1 MNTITTIAHY
11 ISSPLAQGSQEN
23 FDAMMQGNTALQWH
37 KAWSPVQPFMASR
50 FAQEQPL
57 WQRMVHTIQQ
67 AWAQTHLPI
76 ASNKVVLV
84 VSSTKGSGLS
94 EPLHALANKVAK
106 EVGITTQP
114 LVVSNACISGLCA
127 IIAAKRLLQN
137 GMYSHAIV
145 VGADELSPFIV
156 SGFQSFKALST
167 SLCKPFDAQRCGL
180 NLGEAVAVM
189 VLSNL
194 PEDTQRSGAFVVES
208 GAIRN
213 DANHI
218 SGPSRTGEGCY
229 RALQAVL
236 GLPTSVTE
244 QPTSVTELVEVPEV
258 TQAPDITNLA
268 FVGVHGTST
277 PYNDEMESIALY
289 RAELLDVPTVGFKG
303 YYGHTLGT
311 AGVLETI
318 LSMLAIE
325 HGVVPATKGFE
336 TLGVSHPVS
345 VSAQAVPTQKTS
357 FVKLLS
363 GFGGCNAAVYCKQ
376 VNSQITNSPHH
387 RITELPERSE
397 FTSPHHRITELPER
411 SEFNAPIHHVSITPT
426 QVRINNQLVST
437 EKQGKDL
444 LVELYKKYNMQ
455 YPKFFKMD
463 TLCKLGFVAS
473 ELLLDAEGAPRF
485 EPTDTRAVV
494 LANASSSLC
503 NDTHYQ
509 ATIEHAE
516 TYFPSPALFVYTLPN
531 IVTGEIAIRNK
542 YFGETSFYI
551 YPQFTPQVLAQLQT
565 LAFGDAHTQSALVGW
580 VECSADDVF
589 EAQLYLVTRNQSF

>member
-23 FDAMMQGNTALQWH
+23 FDAMMQGNTALQRH
-37 KAWSPVQPFMASR
+37 EAWSPVQPFMASR

-145 VGADELSPFIV
+145 VGADQLSPFIV

-194 PEDTQRSGAFVVES
+194 PEDTQRSGVFVVES

-236 GLPTSVTE
+236 PQDS
-244 QPTSVTELVEVPEV
+244 
-258 TQAPDITNLA
+258 ITNLA

-363 GFGGCNAAVYCKQ
+363 GFGGCNAAIYCSKAPAVDKPDATPNATYTPQ
-376 VNSQITNSPHH
+376 TLHH
-387 RITELPERSE
+387 IK
-397 FTSPHHRITELPER
+397 
-411 SEFNAPIHHVSITPT
+411 ITPT
-426 QVRINNQLVST
+426 QVWLDNQLVST

-509 ATIEHAE
+509 ATIEKAE

>member
-1 MNTITTIAHY
+1 MITTIAHY
-11 ISSPLAQGSQEN
+11 ISSPLAQGSEEN
-23 FDAMMQGNTALQWH
+23 FAAMMQGKTALTCH
-37 KAWSPVQPFMASR
+37 EVWSPVQPFMASM
-50 FAQEQPL
+50 FEQQQPL

-84 VSSTKGSGLS
+84 VSSTKGSGLQQ
-94 EPLHALANKVAK
+94 PLHALAQKVAN

-114 LVVSNACISGLCA
+114 VVVSNACISGLCA
-127 IIAAKRLLQN
+127 IIAAKRLLEAGQFD
-137 GMYSHAIV
+137 HAIV
-145 VGADELSPFIV
+145 VGADQLSPFIV
-156 SGFQSFKALST
+156 SGFQSFKALSPQP
-167 SLCKPFDAQRCGL
+167 CKPFDAARCGL
-180 NLGEAVAVM
+180 NLGEAVAA
-189 VLSNL
+189 LILTNSL
-194 PEDTQRSGAFVVES
+194 EYSLRSDSFVVEC
-208 GAIRN
+208 GVIRN
-213 DANHI
+213 DTNHI

-236 GLPTSVTE
+236 PQDST
-244 QPTSVTELVEVPEV
+244 
-258 TQAPDITNLA
+258 TNLA

-318 LSMLAIE
+318 LSMLVIE

-376 VNSQITNSPHH
+376 VNSQITNSPYH
-387 RITELPERSE
+387 RITA
-397 FTSPHHRITELPER
+397 LPER

-426 QVRINNQLVST
+426 QVRINNRLVST
-437 EKQGKDL
+437 QHTGKNL

-580 VECSADDVF
+580 VECSADNVF
-589 EAQLYLVTRNQSF
+589 EAQLYLMDRNHNA